1 MKSTNL
7 KNYDRLVVVVNTMRV
22 WTGTRILKDEDFR
35 ALGYAET
42 SEEQG
47 RVLKPGLKQIFDPD
61 KLKVFEMLRV
71 RARRLLEEAGIP
83 FAKGFALPLDR
94 ADEILGKLD
103 EIQKEFRERVDVLI
117 EHYDRDLEA
126 WIHKNP
132 GFEALLRQ
140 GCVPKAELGSRFEAG
155 YLTMRIQPLRPED
168 EEKTEREVSSLSVK
182 RLDEVSKDT
191 TPLLVSM
198 LGKTECEGKCL
209 RQLETIRNKL
219 NGLSFLSAGILL
231 VVDMLDRTLDQCPRG
246 TVFGG
251 FEFEMLKTCTSVLA
265 NRQLLEDLSNGKL
278 SFEDEHEARMAAL
291 GDRAP
296 KPDVNL
302 FTMAGGL
309 DSIPAANTAAVGE
322 SARSW
327 F

>member
-7 KNYDRLVVVVNTMRV
+7 KKYDRLVVVVNTMRV
-22 WTGTRILKDEDFR
+22 WTGARILNDVDLR
-35 ALGYAET
+35 GLGYAET
-42 SEEQG
+42 TDEQ
-47 RVLKPGLKQIFDPD
+47 RQVLKPGLKQIFDPD

-103 EIQKEFRERVDVLI
+103 AIQDEFRAKVQDLI
-117 EHYDRDLEA
+117 DHYDQDLEA

-140 GCVPKAELGSRFEAG
+140 GSVAKADLTSRFEAG

-182 RLDEVSKDT
+182 LLDEVSKDT
-191 TPLLVSM
+191 TPMLVSM
-198 LGKTECEGKCL
+198 LGKSKSDGKCL
-209 RQLETIRNKL
+209 RQLEIIRNKL
-219 NGLSFLSAGILL
+219 NGLSFLSAGILP
-231 VVDMLDRTLDQCPRG
+231 VVDMLDRTLNQCPRG
-246 TVFGG
+246 AAFGG
-251 FEFEMLKTCTSVLA
+251 YEFEMLKTCTSLLA

-291 GDRAP
+291 GDQAP
-296 KPDVNL
+296 KPAVNL
-302 FTMAGGL
+302 FTMAGGV
-309 DSIPAANTAAVGE
+309 DANPAPRTE

>member
-7 KNYDRLVVVVNTMRV
+7 KKYDRLVVVVNTMRV
-22 WTGTRILKDEDFR
+22 WTGARILNDEDLR
-35 ALGYAET
+35 GLGYAET
-42 SEEQG
+42 TDEQ
-47 RVLKPGLKQIFDPD
+47 RQVLKPGLKQIFDPD

-103 EIQKEFRERVDVLI
+103 AIQDEFRAKVQDLI
-117 EHYDRDLEA
+117 DHYDQDLEA

-140 GCVPKAELGSRFEAG
+140 GSVAKADLTSRFEAG

-182 RLDEVSKDT
+182 LLDDVSKDT
-191 TPLLVSM
+191 TPMLVSM
-198 LGKTECEGKCL
+198 LGKSKSDGKCL
-209 RQLETIRNKL
+209 RQLEIIRNKL
-219 NGLSFLSAGILL
+219 NGLSFLSAGILP
-231 VVDMLDRTLDQCPRG
+231 VVDMLDRTLNQCPRG
-246 TVFGG
+246 AAFGG
-251 FEFEMLKTCTSVLA
+251 YEFEMLKTCTSLLA

-291 GDRAP
+291 GDQAP
-296 KPDVNL
+296 KPAVNL
-302 FTMAGGL
+302 FTMAGGV
-309 DSIPAANTAAVGE
+309 DANPAPRTE

>member
-7 KNYDRLVVVVNTMRV
+7 KKYDRLVVVVNTMRV
-22 WTGTRILKDEDFR
+22 WTGARILNDVDLR
-35 ALGYAET
+35 GLGYAET
-42 SEEQG
+42 TDEQ
-47 RVLKPGLKQIFDPD
+47 RQVLKPGLKQIFDPD

-103 EIQKEFRERVDVLI
+103 AIQDEFRAKVQDLI
-117 EHYDRDLEA
+117 DHYDQDLEA

-140 GCVPKAELGSRFEAG
+140 GSVAKADLTSRFEAG

-182 RLDEVSKDT
+182 LLDDVSKDT
-191 TPLLVSM
+191 TPMLVSM
-198 LGKTECEGKCL
+198 LGKSKSDGKCL
-209 RQLETIRNKL
+209 RQLEIIRNKL
-219 NGLSFLSAGILL
+219 NGLSFLSAGILP
-231 VVDMLDRTLDQCPRG
+231 VVDMLDRTLNQCPRG
-246 TVFGG
+246 AAFGG
-251 FEFEMLKTCTSVLA
+251 YEFEMLKTCTSLLA

-291 GDRAP
+291 GDQAP
-296 KPDVNL
+296 KPAVNL
-302 FTMAGGL
+302 FTMAGGV
-309 DSIPAANTAAVGE
+309 DANPAPRTE

>member
-7 KNYDRLVVVVNTMRV
+7 KKYDRLVVVVNTMRV
-22 WTGTRILKDEDFR
+22 WTGARILNDEDLR
-35 ALGYAET
+35 GLGYAET
-42 SEEQG
+42 TDEQ
-47 RVLKPGLKQIFDPD
+47 RQVLKPGLKQIFDPD

-103 EIQKEFRERVDVLI
+103 SIQDEFRAKVQDLI
-117 EHYDRDLEA
+117 DHYDQDLED

-140 GCVPKAELGSRFEAG
+140 GSVAKADLASRFEAG

-182 RLDEVSKDT
+182 LLDEVSKDT
-191 TPLLVSM
+191 TPMLVSM
-198 LGKTECEGKCL
+198 LGKSKSDGKCL
-209 RQLETIRNKL
+209 RQLEIIRNKL
-219 NGLSFLSAGILL
+219 NGLSFLSTGILP
-231 VVDMLDRTLDQCPRG
+231 VVDMLDRTLNQCPRG
-246 TVFGG
+246 AAFGG
-251 FEFEMLKTCTSVLA
+251 YEFEMLKTCTSLLA

-291 GDRAP
+291 GDQAP
-296 KPDVNL
+296 KPAVNL
-302 FTMAGGL
+302 FTMAGGV
-309 DSIPAANTAAVGE
+309 DANPALRTE